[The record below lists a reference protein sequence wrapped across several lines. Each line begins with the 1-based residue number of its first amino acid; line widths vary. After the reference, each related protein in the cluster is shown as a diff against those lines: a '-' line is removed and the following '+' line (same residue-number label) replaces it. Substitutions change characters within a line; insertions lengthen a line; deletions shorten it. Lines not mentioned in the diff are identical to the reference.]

1 MFDFFV
7 FLTFCFLFFFL
18 FVTIIYSY
26 ISKPYKLSVF
36 VLLFCVFSIVFSVI
50 FNLWLILSNSIIY
63 SSFLMKIIDHY
74 KFNNFVESCFI
85 VFCIFIIGLF
95 ILKSFNQRII
105 EVVARFSLDI
115 SVNRFFDIDNQ
126 LNAKEISEK
135 EAEVLKEVVR
145 KEIDFYSS
153 VDGSSRL
160 LFKVFVINTF
170 IFVLSIFLSAFI
182 VLPRTLLELI
192 CKSSSVLFV
201 LIILKI
207 IEAISLFICISI
219 KNEKKISK

>member
-1 MFDFFV
+1 MYF
-7 FLTFCFLFFFL
+7 
-18 FVTIIYSY
+18 
-26 ISKPYKLSVF
+26 
-36 VLLFCVFSIVFSVI
+36 
-50 FNLWLILSNSIIY
+50 
-63 SSFLMKIIDHY
+63 

-85 VFCIFIIGLF
+85 IFCIFFIGLF

-115 SVNRFFDIDNQ
+115 SANRFFDIDNQ

-153 VDGSSRL
+153 VDGSSKL

-201 LIILKI
+201 LIILEI